1 MATSLIKDFLVKS
14 GLTVQGTSDVT
25 SSTNSTQTLQV
36 NGGASIAKKLYVGG
50 DTNISGNL
58 TINGGQYV
66 GSNFTATGAI
76 TISST
81 APATVTP
88 AAGALQVAGGARIG
102 GNLIVMSTAA
112 TTGTTDTNA
121 LYVQGGVGIGG
132 SLTVGGTTLFRDN
145 VTFNGTATYV
155 YSTNTFYTD
164 SILELHTPPGGV
176 NTNWTLNDGKDIG
189 LRFHY
194 FTNSTDTNA
203 ALILDQTAGSLEWYS
218 SGAESPAGV
227 FTTATY
233 GLFKTGRINL
243 VNTTT
248 ALSTTSGALTVA
260 GGVGIGKDVY
270 VGSTVSGATL
280 VGRNLSSG
288 KVAFVSTTTS
298 SLLITGSM
306 SYLPDIDL
314 LVTTVT
320 LAQTATN
327 IAGGL
332 AGDIHM
338 QTAAGLTS
346 FIRAGTTGQL
356 LQSSGTTAT
365 FVNTSSLQVGFAA
378 VSNKANVA
386 TNIENGV
393 AGQLPYQSGISQT
406 SFVTTGTSG
415 YLLQSNGSAAPSWI
429 AATATAAGTALTAT
443 NVAGGF
449 PTAIPY
455 QSNTGST
462 NFDQNFRWDSS
473 NVVVRITNGIF
484 TGTTN
489 ATSTITG
496 ALQVAGGVGI
506 GGSLFV
512 GGITTVTNVT
522 PSSSTITGA
531 VIVAGGVGIGGGLFV
546 GGTVTG
552 TNHIVTGTAISTGT
566 ATGALQVVG
575 GVGIGG
581 ALYVGNTATV
591 ISSVIA
597 TSTNTGALQV
607 AGGVGIGGALY
618 VGNTATII
626 SSVASTSTNTG
637 ALLVAGGVGIGGAL
651 YVGNTTTIISSVI
664 ATSTNTGALQV
675 AGGVGIG
682 GALYVGNTA
691 TIISS
696 AVSISTNTGAL
707 QVAGGV
713 GIGGNLNIGGGHLQA
728 GITTIT
734 NITNATSTVTG
745 ALQIAGGVGIG
756 GDLWVGGNIYL
767 DGVGLDTVYG
777 TTATFTQ
784 IYATGTNVASSTSTG
799 ALQVKGGVGVGGNI
813 YSGGKLA
820 TVGGTVTAGAIITNA
835 GSSGITLGGVTYSNI
850 SEGTG
855 TTALLNFNTFNGS
868 VISSSLIPTVTST
881 FTNAATVYIAA
892 APSSTTA
899 SVTISNAWGLYSV
912 GGIKTDGNL
921 TVAGSIS
928 GSVGTITGTLEQIAI
943 TNDQTSLTP
952 KYLVAV
958 TTSSGGNTAT
968 VVGGWGPYVIPSS
981 GVVVINTNTVSTT
994 ATTGAL
1000 RVVGGV
1006 GIGGNLNVAGGTYI
1020 TGITT
1025 VTNLTSVASTNSGA
1039 LQVSGGV
1046 GIAGS
1051 LFIGGSSTTTGVAYV
1066 LSSANANAANT
1077 GALQVRNGG
1086 VSVNN
1091 DVYVGGIIT
1100 AGATAA
1106 ATSGTVVPAFFSNN
1120 TLIASYTSPAIL
1132 TTASQNLDVFAT
1144 GTYRTAKYFVQVTAL
1159 GGSSVHITEIT
1170 LFHDNVSV
1178 YLNEFATSYSN
1189 AAGGPIGTFDATLG
1203 GGNITLTFTPLAVS
1217 TGTTVKVT
1225 RFGTTL

>member
-81 APATVTP
+81 ASATVTP
-88 AAGALQVAGGARIG
+88 ADGALQVSGGARIG

-176 NTNWTLNDGKDIG
+176 DADWTLNDGKDIG

-218 SGAESPAGV
+218 SGAESSAGV

-233 GLFKTGRINL
+233 GLFKTGSINL

-260 GGVGIGKDVY
+260 GGVGIGRDIY
-270 VGSTVSGATL
+270 AGSTVSGATL

-288 KVAFVSTTTS
+288 KVVFVSTTTS
-298 SLLITGSM
+298 SLLITNSM

-332 AGDIHM
+332 EGDIHM

-378 VSNKANVA
+378 VTNKANVA

-415 YLLQSNGSAAPSWI
+415 YLLQSNGSAAPSWVSS
-429 AATATAAGTALTAT
+429 TATAAGTALTAT
-443 NVAGGF
+443 NLAGGF

-455 QSNTGST
+455 QSNPGST
-462 NFDQNFRWDSS
+462 NFDQNFRWDST
-473 NVVVRITNGIF
+473 NAIARITNGIF

-489 ATSTITG
+489 AISTITG
-496 ALQVAGGVGI
+496 ALQIVGGVGIGRDVWIGGNENIAKNLVVTGNITFGGGTTASGSYGVFYGDVYGSNALYAGIVGYTPLPTTVLQLTGNTSTYMQTNFQNISAGTQASADFILTANDGSDSTYYGNFGIANSNYSYVDFSIFKPHDTYLYGQGGDLIIATGSTGKAIQLWTGGTANTSTGYTIGTTTQGSHIADVTSTGITILVTTAASSTNTGALTVAGGVGI
-506 GGSLFV
+506 
-512 GGITTVTNVT
+512 
-522 PSSSTITGA
+522 A
-531 VIVAGGVGIGGGLFV
+531 GGLFV
-546 GGTVTG
+546 GATVTS
-552 TNHIVTGTAISTGT
+552 TNHIITG
-566 ATGALQVVG
+566 V
-575 GVGIGG
+575 
-581 ALYVGNTATV
+581 
-591 ISSVIA
+591 
-597 TSTNTGALQV
+597 
-607 AGGVGIGGALY
+607 
-618 VGNTATII
+618 
-626 SSVASTSTNTG
+626 
-637 ALLVAGGVGIGGAL
+637 
-651 YVGNTTTIISSVI
+651 
-664 ATSTNTGALQV
+664 
-675 AGGVGIG
+675 
-682 GALYVGNTA
+682 
-691 TIISS
+691 
-696 AVSISTNTGAL
+696 
-707 QVAGGV
+707 
-713 GIGGNLNIGGGHLQA
+713 
-728 GITTIT
+728 
-734 NITNATSTVTG
+734 TNATSTVTG
-745 ALQIAGGVGIG
+745 ALQVAGGVGIG

-777 TTATFTQ
+777 TTATFAQ

-820 TVGGTVTAGAIITNA
+820 TVGGTVTGGAIITNA

-1000 RVVGGV
+1000 QVRGGV

-1077 GALQVRNGG
+1077 GALQVKNGG

-1091 DVYVGGIIT
+1091 DVYVGGILT

-1132 TTASQNLDVFAT
+1132 TTSSQNLDVFAT

-1170 LFHDNVSV
+1170 LFHDGSNV
-1178 YLNEFATSYSN
+1178 YLNEYGTAYSN